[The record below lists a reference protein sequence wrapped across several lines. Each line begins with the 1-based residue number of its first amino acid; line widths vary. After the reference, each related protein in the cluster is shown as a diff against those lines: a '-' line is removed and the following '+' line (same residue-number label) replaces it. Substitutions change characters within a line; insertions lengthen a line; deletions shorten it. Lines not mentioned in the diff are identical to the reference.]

1 MATADDSKAA
11 LGSRLDRSQA
21 KGLVFGAL
29 TTVLRGLKAE
39 GLDEQQELYGDLGMD
54 SLAFAQLLVELEVRL
69 NVQLLDEELMTIE
82 LVTVADLIDLVER
95 LAPSAQS

>member
-1 MATADDSKAA
+1 MAVGDDSKVT
-11 LGSRLDRSQA
+11 SQVKLDRGQA
-21 KGLVFGAL
+21 KSLVVEAL
-29 TTVLRGLKAE
+29 TAVIRGLKAE
-39 GLDEQQELYGDLGMD
+39 TVDEQQELYGDLGVD

-95 LAPSAQS
+95 LSLPAES